1 MHHCENI
8 FVRATRHIDPF
19 VQKLEGGVCI
29 ATWDRIAAPKSQ
41 SRNDLMTCDAK
52 RSESMAATINCEEMN
67 ARERTKKITD
77 NFTCGLLPLP
87 KKSFDA
93 ETKAV
98 ENLSDSSQQPLDAS
112 FNSPSRE
119 SFGSPFIRAE
129 EIAPLCRVSVRTW
142 RAWDAAGFIPNP
154 IRIGRTKL
162 WKREEFYAWCAAGCP
177 TRDVWE
183 KSPEI
188 PRKHALRRG
197 QR

>member
-1 MHHCENI
+1 
-8 FVRATRHIDPF
+8 
-19 VQKLEGGVCI
+19 
-29 ATWDRIAAPKSQ
+29 
-41 SRNDLMTCDAK
+41 
-52 RSESMAATINCEEMN
+52 MAATINCEEMS

-87 KKSFDA
+87 KKSFDV
-93 ETKAV
+93 EMKAV
-98 ENLSDSSQQPLDAS
+98 ENLSNSSQHPLDAS
-112 FNSPSRE
+112 FNSNVAPQEE
-119 SFGSPFIRAE
+119 SPRSPFIRAE

-142 RAWDAAGFIPNP
+142 RAWDAAGFIPSP

-188 PRKHALRRG
+188 LRKHGLRRG
-197 QR
+197 HA